1 MEAVELRRMI
11 ERCGPACAAD
21 RSAETLN
28 RECFCVAV
36 SPAEVKARVNQL
48 LRSRGLGGELGE
60 RHEHLF
66 APLPVFVPR
75 AHVECMERI
84 AALIAQATASP
95 AFAARV
101 LAWAPAI
108 AGHDPGSPGGLLG
121 LDFHLAPDGP
131 RLIEIN
137 TNPGGL
143 LLNAVLAEAQQ
154 LCLPAISS
162 PGTAPG
168 TAEAGVDVL
177 LHEWALQR
185 SPEPGEAVAIVDE
198 APADQ
203 YLHAEFA
210 LFQRLLLDR
219 GIPTHVVDPSALE
232 YVEGKLVVAGQPV
245 GFVYNRLTDFALER
259 SDHAR
264 LRRAYLDGAV
274 ALSPHPR
281 AHALQADKRNLV
293 VLGDVQALQDCGLSA
308 DAAAELAAGVPRT
321 EVMSEANRED
331 LWARRRE
338 LFFKPATGYGSR
350 ASYRGD
356 KLTHKTWEQMA
367 STAYVAQ
374 QVVPPSERRPGDGAD
389 ALKVDIR
396 AYAYEG
402 RVLGLAARTYRGQT
416 TNFRTPGGGF
426 APVVTLEW
434 ASGAPET
441 QNRPKP
447 VFR

>member
-1 MEAVELRRMI
+1 MT
-11 ERCGPACAAD
+11 P
-21 RSAETLN
+21 
-28 RECFCVAV
+28 
-36 SPAEVKARVNQL
+36 
-48 LRSRGLGGELGE
+48 
-60 RHEHLF
+60 
-66 APLPVFVPR
+66 
-75 AHVECMERI
+75 
-84 AALIAQATASP
+84 ATASP
-95 AFAARV
+95 ARRGIHLSFEFFPPKSAEAEGQLWETAAE
-101 LAWAPAI
+101 LSAY
-108 AGHDPGSPGGLLG
+108 DPGFMSVTYGAGGSTKVPTLSTVRHLLKMGLPAASHLTCVGATKEEVHAVVADFQAVGVKHFVALRGDPPGGVG
-121 LDFHLAPDGP
+121 TAYQPH
-131 RLIEIN
+131 
-137 TNPGGL
+137 PGGYA
-143 LLNAVLAEAQQ
+143 N
-154 LCLPAISS
+154 
-162 PGTAPG
+162 
-168 TAEAGVDVL
+168 
-177 LHEWALQR
+177 
-185 SPEPGEAVAIVDE
+185 
-198 APADQ
+198 
-203 YLHAEFA
+203 
-210 LFQRLLLDR
+210 
-219 GIPTHVVDPSALE
+219 
-232 YVEGKLVVAGQPV
+232 
-245 GFVYNRLTDFALER
+245 
-259 SDHAR
+259 
-264 LRRAYLDGAV
+264 
-274 ALSPHPR
+274 
-281 AHALQADKRNLV
+281 
-293 VLGDVQALQDCGLSA
+293 
-308 DAAAELAAGVPRT
+308 AAELAAGVPRT